1 MKEETLLFP
10 YIVAAAA
17 CREKGDDEPGAC
29 FGAVQN
35 PIRQMEHEHDAAG
48 ELLRRIRD
56 VTDGYHLPED
66 ACPTFAALYDEFRQ
80 LEADLHQHIHLEN
93 NVLFSRALELE
104 HHGTG

>member
-48 ELLRRIRD
+48 ELLRRIRA
-56 VTDGYHLPED
+56 TSLTAITCRRTPARRSPRLTMNSG
-66 ACPTFAALYDEFRQ
+66 
-80 LEADLHQHIHLEN
+80 N
-93 NVLFSRALELE
+93 
-104 HHGTG
+104 